1 MPIKTLPSLSPGES
15 AVIKTFNADLNL
27 QSRLVEMGILP
38 GTEIRLIKKT
48 PFKGPI
54 AIKIRG
60 YEVSLRYRDAEQI
73 LVQQERVWN
82 QSNGN

>member
-1 MPIKTLPSLSPGES
+1 MPIKTLSSLSPGES

-38 GTEIRLIKKT
+38 GTEIRLIKKA

-54 AIKIRG
+54 EFKIRG
-60 YEVSLRYRDAEQI
+60 YEVSLRYGDAEQI
-73 LVQQERVWN
+73 LLQ
-82 QSNGN
+82 

>member
-1 MPIKTLPSLSPGES
+1 MSIKTLLSLSPGET
-15 AVIKTFNADLNL
+15 AVIQTFKTDLNL

-38 GTEIRLIKKT
+38 GVEIRLIKKT

-54 AIKIRG
+54 EFKIRG

-73 LVQQERVWN
+73 LLQ
-82 QSNGN
+82 